1 MAGEVQSQCIVFA
14 IAGIGYFHFAQHRGI
29 EGARGTQTV
38 DAEGVVASVCRSPF
52 LVVDDARSNHVH
64 VEVRHHI
71 GAYHHGA
78 VLLVEGADHDGEC
91 IFVFVY
97 VIAVQLHGKLA
108 ALGVVYPHI
117 PAAADAEVGTFG
129 DDMDDAFVI
138 LEFIDGLRSAVCGM
152 VVDDDKIIFK
162 VCLLHQYRFDG
173 VTDGT
178 DTVAYRNNDGGLIF
192 EVTGRELNLLE
203 LRCQIPPDFFQMFGT
218 CLLHLNLAVTV
229 FGVYIVEN
237 LFAAL
242 AGIVFHL
249 AV

>member
-1 MAGEVQSQCIVFA
+1 M
-14 IAGIGYFHFAQHRGI
+14 
-29 EGARGTQTV
+29 
-38 DAEGVVASVCRSPF
+38 
-52 LVVDDARSNHVH
+52 VDDARSNHVH

-71 GAYHHGA
+71 GAYYHGA

-117 PAAADAEVGTFG
+117 PATADAEVGTFG

-178 DTVAYRNNDGGLIF
+178 DTVAYRNDDGGLIF

-203 LRCQIPPDFFQMFGT
+203 LRCQISPDFFQMFGT

-229 FGVYIVEN
+229 FWVYIVEN

>member
-1 MAGEVQSQCIVFA
+1 M
-14 IAGIGYFHFAQHRGI
+14 
-29 EGARGTQTV
+29 
-38 DAEGVVASVCRSPF
+38 
-52 LVVDDARSNHVH
+52 VDDARSNHVH

-71 GAYHHGA
+71 GAYYHGA

-203 LRCQIPPDFFQMFGT
+203 LRCQISPDFFQMFGT

>member
-1 MAGEVQSQCIVFA
+1 
-14 IAGIGYFHFAQHRGI
+14 
-29 EGARGTQTV
+29 
-38 DAEGVVASVCRSPF
+38 
-52 LVVDDARSNHVH
+52 
-64 VEVRHHI
+64 
-71 GAYHHGA
+71 
-78 VLLVEGADHDGEC
+78 
-91 IFVFVY
+91 
-97 VIAVQLHGKLA
+97 
-108 ALGVVYPHI
+108 
-117 PAAADAEVGTFG
+117 
-129 DDMDDAFVI
+129 MDDAFVI

-178 DTVAYRNNDGGLIF
+178 DTVAYRNDDGGLIF

-203 LRCQIPPDFFQMFGT
+203 LRCQISPDFFQMFGT